1 MVGAA
6 SEVFDY
12 SNFTSG
18 VIGIIIS
25 LLEIYKWVVIIRV
38 LISWINPDPY
48 NPIVQFLR
56 AVTDPAIES
65 MRRFVPNFLYRT
77 GLDFTPLIL
86 IIVIQVVIL
95 FLSNF
100 RL

>member
-1 MVGAA
+1 M
-6 SEVFDY
+6 FDH
-12 SNFTSG
+12 SNFLMG
-18 VIGIIIS
+18 IIGIIIS
-25 LLEIYKWVVIIRV
+25 LLNVYMWVVIAAV

-56 AVTDPAIES
+56 AVTEPALARV
-65 MRRFVPNFLYRT
+65 RRFVPNVLWST

-86 IIVIQVVIL
+86 IVLLQVVVW
-95 FLSNF
+95 FLRSI

>member
-1 MVGAA
+1 M
-6 SEVFDY
+6 FDY
-12 SNFTSG
+12 SNFTTG
-18 VIGIIIS
+18 IIGIITS

-56 AVTDPAIES
+56 GVTDPAIES
-65 MRRFVPNFLYRT
+65 VRRFVPNFLYAT

-86 IIVIQVVIL
+86 IIVIQVLIL
-95 FLSNF
+95 FLNNF